1 MIFPFCYYLAWECT
15 GFWHFL
21 SHFWLLFFFHR
32 CYKIYIWGNCGCRY
46 SYESVP
52 SIPQIPLYFTEKYLD
67 VKRVLAKTFFGPPNE
82 GVYSA
87 SVQSTLYHMAK
98 AVINRSLLLLNNI
111 TQKFYHLLLSLID
124 FLFGNLL
131 IEIYFLNN
139 CSFPDISAVHLE
151 MPNIH
156 FLPANISSKDNTIVK
171 VMYPSDCVDPHWKL
185 DQNFMDFLSFPFLD
199 IIFTFVC
206 AHVCTFF
213 YLSLLIIIFVGWVII
228 FVVFW
233 GVGVGRVHAWY
244 LLYLC
249 SKGVSNMDLN
259 HIHGR
264 KLCL

>member
-46 SYESVP
+46 SYESVA

-98 AVINRSLLLLNNI
+98 AVINRSLLLINNI

-131 IEIYFLNN
+131 IEIYFPKQLQF
-139 CSFPDISAVHLE
+139 SRH
-151 MPNIH
+151 
-156 FLPANISSKDNTIVK
+156 ISSSSWNAK
-171 VMYPSDCVDPHWKL
+171 YP
-185 DQNFMDFLSFPFLD
+185 
-199 IIFTFVC
+199 
-206 AHVCTFF
+206 
-213 YLSLLIIIFVGWVII
+213 LLT
-228 FVVFW
+228 
-233 GVGVGRVHAWY
+233 
-244 LLYLC
+244 
-249 SKGVSNMDLN
+249 S
-259 HIHGR
+259 
-264 KLCL
+264 